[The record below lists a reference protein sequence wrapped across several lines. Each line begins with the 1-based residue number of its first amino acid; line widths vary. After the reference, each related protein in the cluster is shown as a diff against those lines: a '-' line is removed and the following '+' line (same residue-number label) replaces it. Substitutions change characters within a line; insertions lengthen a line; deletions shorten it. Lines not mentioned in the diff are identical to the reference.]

1 MKSFADFLTESTRQY
16 NFRIKVAGTLS
27 DMQIDRLESAMEKW
41 GVQSIAKPKVTPI
54 QKHPTDFANLK
65 EIEVSIM
72 DMTLDYPA
80 APHEIIARMAEYCSI
95 TPDHI
100 RVFGED
106 DPNQADLEAQQ
117 EASEEIEDEK
127 YEVQLTA
134 PYPKSAKNLPAGDKH
149 TQKFLKDQKRKPAFK
164 IAGGASPKS
173 QSTNDLPQG
182 TVSPISGRKGK

>member
-1 MKSFADFLTESTRQY
+1 MKSFTEFLTESTRQY
-16 NFRIKVAGTLS
+16 DFKIKVAGTLN
-27 DMQIDRLESAMEKW
+27 DDQVDRLEAALEKW
-41 GVQSIAKPKVTPI
+41 GLQSLAKPKVTPI

-72 DMTLDYPA
+72 DVTLDYPA
-80 APHEIIARMAEYCSI
+80 TPQEIIARMAEYCTL

-100 RVFGED
+100 RVFGAE

-117 EASEEIEDEK
+117 EAAEEIEDEE

-134 PYPKSAKNLPAGDKH
+134 PYPKSAKNLPAGDKF

-164 IAGGASPKS
+164 IAGGSTPKGS
-173 QSTNDLPQG
+173 STNDLPQG
-182 TVSPISGRKGK
+182 TTSPISGRKGK